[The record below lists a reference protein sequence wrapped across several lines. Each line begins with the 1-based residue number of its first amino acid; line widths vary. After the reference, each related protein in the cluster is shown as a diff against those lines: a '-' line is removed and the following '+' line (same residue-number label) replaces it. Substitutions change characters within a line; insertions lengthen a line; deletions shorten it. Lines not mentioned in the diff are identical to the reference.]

1 MTSVSASLRAL
12 AALALALGAVT
23 APASAQFGGFGG
35 NQPPRD
41 TVRRVHVVPGL
52 RDGPSMFPLA
62 NYAEMKPKQWGVMD
76 FEHYHTTA
84 EIDYWMERWA
94 KEKPDLVELYEVG
107 KSFGGAPL
115 MQMTLTNKKTGK
127 HTDKPAAFFEGGR
140 HSGEI
145 TSTESVLWMAWHLVE
160 NYGKDASITKLL
172 DENAIYLRPYNNPDG
187 GDMYKLTAQTNRS
200 SVRPVDND
208 GDGLFDE
215 DPAEDLDGDGHSRQM
230 RKFVGA
236 GKGNAVVDTMDAKKR
251 LMRNVG
257 QGNGDYMLY
266 PEGIDNDK
274 DGRIN
279 EDGVGGLDL
288 HRNYPYNW
296 KPMAEATGRGYTQ
309 FGAGEYPLSEPE
321 TRAVYIWQLTHPN
334 ISVTNS
340 MDTQVPMHLRGPST
354 CEEKECVFPQDLKL
368 MHHFDSVGLS
378 KTNYPWA
385 GDVYRT
391 YATRF
396 APPGQGQP
404 EPLFGHGPDFGYF
417 QMGQI
422 WYGDELWNGGRE
434 RDYNGDGRWDQY
446 EVLRYCDEEFG
457 GTCFQPW
464 TKVQHP
470 DLGEVEV
477 GGFNPKFWSQNGPP
491 QALEKWAKNQALF
504 NLEMAKSLPRVEI
517 TNVVVSKVRM
527 SADSATHEA
536 KVTVRNHGRIPTAL
550 EQAKRVK
557 AVPQDMLTIE
567 GPRGS
572 QARAIGRGAQF
583 WLGGFETKTVTIRLR
598 VPAGTEAVMNA
609 RLSSVRGGVSDREV
623 RITP

>member
-1 MTSVSASLRAL
+1 MRSLPRLLL
-12 AALALALGAVT
+12 AALIAAALSPIT
-23 APASAQFGGFGG
+23 AAAQFGGGG
-35 NQPPRD
+35 FQQAPRD
-41 TVRRVHVVPGL
+41 TVRRVHVVPGQ
-52 RDGPSMFPLA
+52 RDGVSMFALA
-62 NYAEMKPKQWGVMD
+62 NYPEVQPKQWGVMD
-76 FEHYHTTA
+76 FQHYHTTA

-94 KEKPDLVELYEVG
+94 REKPDLVELVEVG
-107 KSFGGAPL
+107 RSFGGAPL
-115 MQMTLTNKKTGK
+115 MQINVTNRKTGA
-127 HTDKPAAFFEGGR
+127 HPTKPAAYFEGGR

-145 TSTESVLWMAWHLVE
+145 TATESVLWLAWHLIE
-160 NYGKDASITKLL
+160 NYGTDPAITKLL
-172 DENAIYLRPYNNPDG
+172 DEKVVYLRPYNNPDG
-187 GDMYKLTAQTNRS
+187 ADMYKLTAQTNRS
-200 SVRPVDND
+200 SVRPQDND

-230 RKFVGA
+230 RRFVGA
-236 GKGNAVVDTMDAKKR
+236 GRGTHVVDTLDAKGR

-257 QGNGDYMLY
+257 MGNGEYLMY
-266 PEGIDNDK
+266 PEGVDNDK

-296 KPMAEATGRGYTQ
+296 RPMVEATGRGRTQ

-321 TRAVYIWQLTHPN
+321 TRAVFLWQLRHPN

-354 CEEKECVFPQDLKL
+354 CDEKDCVFPQDLRL
-368 MHHFDSVGLS
+368 MQYFDSVGLS
-378 KTNYPWA
+378 FTNYPWA

-396 APPGQGQP
+396 EPPGEGEP

-457 GTCFQPW
+457 GSCFQAW

-470 DLGEVEV
+470 DFGEVEV
-477 GGFNPKFWSQNGPP
+477 GGYNPKFYSQNGPP
-491 QALEKWAKNQALF
+491 QVLEKWARNQGLF
-504 NLEMAKSLPRVEI
+504 NLAMALELPRVEI
-517 TNVVVSKVRM
+517 TDVRVARVRM
-527 SADSATHEA
+527 SADSATHEVR
-536 KVTVRNHGRIPTAL
+536 VTVRNTGRIPTAL
-550 EQAKRVK
+550 EQAKRVHI
-557 AVPQDMLTIE
+557 VRPDLVTV
-567 GPRGS
+567 
-572 QARAIGRGAQF
+572 
-583 WLGGFETKTVTIRLR
+583 LGGSGVGARMMVSPPMTFHLGGRETRTVSVRVK
-598 VPAGTEAVMNA
+598 VPAGQSMEATV
-609 RLSSVRGGVSDREV
+609 RLSSTRGGVAERAV
-623 RITP
+623 TITP

>member
-1 MTSVSASLRAL
+1 MRLPTSRPI
-12 AALALALGAVT
+12 AALCAVALL
-23 APASAQFGGFGG
+23 APPAAAQMGFGG
-35 NQPPRD
+35 PQQGPRD
-41 TVRRVHVVPGL
+41 TVRKVHIVPGQ
-52 RDGPSMFPLA
+52 RDGASMFPLA
-62 NYAEMKPKQWGVMD
+62 NYKEVQPREWGVMD
-76 FEHYHTTA
+76 FQHYHTTA
-84 EIDYWMERWA
+84 EINYWLQRWA
-94 KEKPDLVELYEVG
+94 KEKPEIVELYKVG
-107 KSFGGAPL
+107 ESFGGADL
-115 MQMTLTNKKTGK
+115 WQLTLTNKRTGK

-145 TSTESVLWMAWHLVE
+145 TSTESILWLAWHLIE
-160 NYGKDASITKLL
+160 NYGKDERITKLL
-172 DENAIYLRPYNNPDG
+172 DEKAIYLRPNNNPDG
-187 GDMYKLTAQTNRS
+187 ADMYKLTAQTNRS
-200 SVRPVDND
+200 SVRPQDND

-236 GKGNAVVDTMDAKKR
+236 GKGAFVIDTLDPKGR
-251 LMRNVG
+251 LMRPVG
-257 QGNGDYMLY
+257 MGNGDYMMY

-296 KPMAEATGRGYTQ
+296 RPMVENTGRGFTQ

-321 TRAVYIWQLTHPN
+321 TRAVFLWQVRHPN

-354 CEEKECVFPQDLKL
+354 CEEKECMFPSDLRL
-368 MHHFDSVGLS
+368 FQFFDSVGLS
-378 KTNYPWA
+378 FTNYPWA

-396 APPGQGQP
+396 APPGQGEPQ
-404 EPLFGHGPDFGYF
+404 PLFGHGPDFGYF

-446 EVLRYCDEEFG
+446 EVLRYNDEQFG
-457 GTCFQPW
+457 GAGYQPW
-464 TKVQHP
+464 TKVMHP

-477 GGFNPKFWSQNGPP
+477 GGPNPKFWSQNGPP
-491 QALEKWAKNQALF
+491 EVLEKWARNQALF
-504 NLEMAKSLPRVEI
+504 NLAMAFELPKVAI
-517 TNVVVSKVRM
+517 TNVAVSKVRA
-527 SADSATHEA
+527 SADSATHEV
-536 KVTVRNHGRIPTAL
+536 KVTVRNTGRIPTAL

-557 AVPQDMLTIE
+557 IVRPDYLTVE
-567 GPRGS
+567 GPRGTA
-572 QARAIGRGAQF
+572 ARTTTRGVEFHLNGR
-583 WLGGFETKTVTIRLR
+583 ETKVLTLR
-598 VPAGTEAVMNA
+598 VRAPAGQTVEMNA
-609 RLSSVRGGVSDREV
+609 RVTSTRGGVADAPV